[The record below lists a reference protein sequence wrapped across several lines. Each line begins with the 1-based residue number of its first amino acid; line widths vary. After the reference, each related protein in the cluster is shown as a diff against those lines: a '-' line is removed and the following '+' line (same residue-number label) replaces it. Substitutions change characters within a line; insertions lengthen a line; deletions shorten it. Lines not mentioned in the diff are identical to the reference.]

1 MCHVVWQVEEKI
13 KQTHRKYLLQEQLKI
28 IKKVTEAVFTL
39 PQFWRCRPSPSPQAI
54 EMKGEW
60 SLSPFYFSV
69 IKKKKK
75 QQQQTIDVIRT
86 KIPVYRLEFTRV
98 RVNDF
103 GVVVLPRDPTQN
115 LPLRCNRG
123 SGPLLRS
130 YLVLLTQNPYLG
142 GGREATVEQAKIQ
155 MSGRA
160 SNELH
165 RRRGSVK

>member
-69 IKKKKK
+69 IKTK
-75 QQQQTIDVIRT
+75 QNNNN
-86 KIPVYRLEFTRV
+86 KLSMS
-98 RVNDF
+98 F
-103 GVVVLPRDPTQN
+103 GRKFQ
-115 LPLRCNRG
+115 
-123 SGPLLRS
+123 S
-130 YLVLLTQNPYLG
+130 
-142 GGREATVEQAKIQ
+142 TVWNSQECVS
-155 MSGRA
+155 MTLA
-160 SNELH
+160 S
-165 RRRGSVK
+165 